1 MCLEGNVVFYEKFVR
16 MCVQKGVS
24 PTAVAKAIG
33 VNPSTVSD
41 WSRGA
46 KPRAHTLIRLA
57 EYFGVD
63 VTEFTINADTSLPDG
78 AIPVRII
85 TREDTLIL
93 AYYNSLPQD
102 AKNYVRT
109 MLEALSSHYGESK

>member
-1 MCLEGNVVFYEKFVR
+1 MFYEKFVR

-63 VTEFTINADTSLPDG
+63 VTEFTINADTSLPEG

-85 TREDTLIL
+85 PNWTM
-93 AYYNSLPQD
+93 
-102 AKNYVRT
+102 KNLTQY
-109 MLEALSSHYGESK
+109 

>member
-1 MCLEGNVVFYEKFVR
+1 VFYEKFIR

-63 VTEFTINADTSLPDG
+63 VIDQANSEVNYANCHLYGADENDPVGLHPNIRGHAALTKVIVETLYEKLP
-78 AIPVRII
+78 
-85 TREDTLIL
+85 
-93 AYYNSLPQD
+93 
-102 AKNYVRT
+102 K
-109 MLEALSSHYGESK
+109 

>member
-1 MCLEGNVVFYEKFVR
+1 MFYEKFVR
-16 MCVQKGVS
+16 MCVQRGVS

-57 EYFGVD
+57 DYFGVD

-85 TREDTLIL
+85 DRK
-93 AYYNSLPQD
+93 S
-102 AKNYVRT
+102 VV
-109 MLEALSSHYGESK
+109 